1 MKERL
6 NMKDTLN
13 TKHLM
18 ADKIIGKRSGFILPV
33 VVVFLGSFFTMAIIF
48 YLFNLNQKPIVEIL
62 DRSAFADYMALGM
75 AEILK
80 LKVKEF
86 PEEFRDTMRLIEFM
100 EKQNQK
106 PWDDIYLSY
115 GGSANEGPHTYFF
128 HNFVVKKSAF
138 NQAASDAWAGD
149 SLINNKPAGA
159 WEAHWNHML
168 YNLLTD
174 ETAQHGAGKDF
185 KDNAAFKTH
194 FKNIMAKYNVIVN
207 LRGVRRDHIGLAQSG
222 GAAAEYI
229 GDIITFSFES
239 QYRDQKNH
247 RTNRLHDITFNH
259 TRKFAK

>member
-1 MKERL
+1 
-6 NMKDTLN
+6 MKDTLN

-33 VVVFLGSFFTMAIIF
+33 VVVFLGSFFTMATIF